1 MFYPVESL
9 KRGGRF
15 YLCWVADSWP
25 LRFATITHRQL
36 WSQDI
41 RKICDDL
48 LEVMTSESGR
58 TKNRFSLRLSSQLMR
73 GLVRLYQRKV
83 TVFVGDLCMINAIVM
98 KSTHKHTHTHET
110 TIRQELPSLV
120 FEEPV
125 DDDKIEERIR
135 NSGNTVAHVQDITM
149 NEPILPEN
157 RMFLD
162 DNFGEIHPDQN
173 IQLLVDRSVEMML
186 VQDSSAPHHS
196 GLLPDTS
203 ADRSHDQSHLAPL
216 DPQMQRISEHD
227 ISVFRKSVG
236 EALTSG
242 VDFDKEIPEIP
253 DIPPPDLHAPTEKLV
268 FNERIIYLYFA
279 TIILIDDIRIQ
290 LQLYNFFFLYFF
302 NSQKEQTLVVDTTV
316 SKANDTIQ
324 NEQEKTLEE
333 IVLEELDEPQV
344 KKRKLK
350 SKLII
355 DKKTQLSS
363 NFLRSRIANINVE
376 LRCEDSL
383 DDIIKIYPTS
393 NILLNRAAHCGS
405 GIRSNLGYKLAHM
418 FARNLGTGFRQPVDD
433 VEEAVGRQT
442 RQSHMRSLLEKIDEE
457 AEPAEKVIEP
467 IHHEIQDIS
476 KEINITGNIQ
486 NELQVAP
493 GQEVMDISDL
503 PTQRILRTSQADD
516 INEPAPKRQRRS
528 GYVSYRLSQQLTTE
542 LSNIESNKE
551 NIIDFEKRQQDAE
564 RLTAM
569 LVEAGLADIQE
580 QERPTETEAYQ
591 VTVTQKSRRNGSDT
605 SETPLGSLDR
615 TKVSLGDSEKTTD
628 SRRFI
633 REEWGTQGTMYKIY
647 KCIKKGVKPLDLHYL
662 INRGPT
668 IAGHRRVI
676 AARCFSS
683 ILKLK
688 QHGFITVIKHSNTNE
703 IKDISLGSKIITSK
717 RHDY

>member
-1 MFYPVESL
+1 MI
-9 KRGGRF
+9 
-15 YLCWVADSWP
+15 
-25 LRFATITHRQL
+25 TIFV
-36 WSQDI
+36 
-41 RKICDDL
+41 DDL

-196 GLLPDTS
+196 GLLPDIS
-203 ADRSHDQSHLAPL
+203 ADRSHDQSHNRSRDQSHNRSHLAPL

-227 ISVFRKSVG
+227 ISVFRK
-236 EALTSG
+236 
-242 VDFDKEIPEIP
+242 
-253 DIPPPDLHAPTEKLV
+253 
-268 FNERIIYLYFA
+268 Y
-279 TIILIDDIRIQ
+279 IRIQ
-290 LQLYNFFFLYFF
+290 LQF
-302 NSQKEQTLVVDTTV
+302 QKEQTLVVDTTV

-376 LRCEDSL
+376 LRCE
-383 DDIIKIYPTS
+383 
-393 NILLNRAAHCGS
+393 
-405 GIRSNLGYKLAHM
+405 
-418 FARNLGTGFRQPVDD
+418 
-433 VEEAVGRQT
+433 
-442 RQSHMRSLLEKIDEE
+442 
-457 AEPAEKVIEP
+457 
-467 IHHEIQDIS
+467 
-476 KEINITGNIQ
+476 
-486 NELQVAP
+486 
-493 GQEVMDISDL
+493 
-503 PTQRILRTSQADD
+503 
-516 INEPAPKRQRRS
+516 PKKQRRS

-615 TKVSLGDSEKTTD
+615 TK
-628 SRRFI
+628 
-633 REEWGTQGTMYKIY
+633 
-647 KCIKKGVKPLDLHYL
+647 
-662 INRGPT
+662 N
-668 IAGHRRVI
+668 
-676 AARCFSS
+676 
-683 ILKLK
+683 
-688 QHGFITVIKHSNTNE
+688 
-703 IKDISLGSKIITSK
+703 
-717 RHDY
+717 